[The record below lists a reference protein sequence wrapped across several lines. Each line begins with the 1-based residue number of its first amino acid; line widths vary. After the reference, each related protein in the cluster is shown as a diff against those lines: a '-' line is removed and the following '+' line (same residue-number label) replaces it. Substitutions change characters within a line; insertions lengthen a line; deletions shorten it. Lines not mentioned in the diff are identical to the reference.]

1 MPCVW
6 NPTLGAGS
14 TVSSNFDR
22 TGFQQDWNVIFPPD
36 RLRELESRG
45 MIGSVADDLKVF
57 YTEAVTAHPGQTT
70 ATSGQLAGWFISETF
85 ALKILFAI
93 RVACSESKDRRLK
106 IVGSSLIVP
115 SNQSGRRRQ
124 QFNQAVQKTIKTDV
138 TYSLP
143 FSPRLCY

>member
-1 MPCVW
+1 M
-6 NPTLGAGS
+6 
-14 TVSSNFDR
+14 
-22 TGFQQDWNVIFPPD
+22 IFHPD

-45 MIGSVADDLKVF
+45 MIGSVADDLKAF

-85 ALKILFAI
+85 ASKILFAI